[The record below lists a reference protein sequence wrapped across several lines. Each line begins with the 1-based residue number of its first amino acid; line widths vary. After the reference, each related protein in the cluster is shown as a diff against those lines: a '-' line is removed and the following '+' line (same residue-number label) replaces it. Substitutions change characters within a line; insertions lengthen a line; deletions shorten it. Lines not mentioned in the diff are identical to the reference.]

1 MSAILSLVT
10 VLKRDSSFYPQ
21 KPNRFHPSRQYECNN
36 NMKSIKKDNLQRT
49 MIIYFLLI
57 VCAALLVTVEF
68 VFDVQSPELKSHLV
82 HNFEKFILDQMPKSE
97 VFFPLEKLRNKAILM
112 IVIIMYV
119 TIIVLT
125 MLIKNITG
133 PLQHMIDVSEQIS
146 QGDLTK
152 TIHISSNNELA
163 QLGNV
168 INEMASNLQ
177 EVTLLSQ
184 NMSSNGGTCIEKVRK
199 LLADNEFNTEMTTE
213 ILEELEQLQ
222 MDFEMLQDFTEC
234 FRLYEVERD

>member
-1 MSAILSLVT
+1 
-10 VLKRDSSFYPQ
+10 
-21 KPNRFHPSRQYECNN
+21 
-36 NMKSIKKDNLQRT
+36 MKSIRKDNLQRT

-68 VFDVQSPELKSHLV
+68 VFDVQDPELKKTLL
-82 HNFEKFILDQMPKSE
+82 HNVELFVLDKMPKAE
-97 VFFPLEKLRNKAILM
+97 VFLPIGELRNKAILM
-112 IVIIMYV
+112 IIIIMYV

-133 PLQHMIDVSEQIS
+133 PLQHMIDVSQQIS

-184 NMSSNGGTCIEKVRK
+184 TMSTNGGDCIEKVRE
-199 LLADNEFNTEMTTE
+199 LLANNEFSSEKTEE
-213 ILEELEQLQ
+213 ILGELEQLQ

-234 FRLYEVERD
+234 FRLYEVERN

>member
-1 MSAILSLVT
+1 
-10 VLKRDSSFYPQ
+10 
-21 KPNRFHPSRQYECNN
+21 
-36 NMKSIKKDNLQRT
+36 MKLTKKDNLQRT

-68 VFDVQSPELKSHLV
+68 VFDVQDPELKRVLLKNAELYIV
-82 HNFEKFILDQMPKSE
+82 DKIPKTSIFVPLSE
-97 VFFPLEKLRNKAILM
+97 LRNKAILM
-112 IVIIMYV
+112 IAIIMYV

-133 PLQHMIDVSEQIS
+133 PLQHMIDVSQQIS
-146 QGDLTK
+146 EGDLTK
-152 TIHISSNNELA
+152 TIHISSSNELA

-168 INEMASNLQ
+168 INEMSSNLQ
-177 EVTLLSQ
+177 EVTMLSQ
-184 NMSSNGGTCIEKVRK
+184 NMSTNGGACIEKVRE
-199 LLADNEFNTEMTTE
+199 LLATNAFSNEKTEE
-213 ILEELEQLQ
+213 IITELEQLQ

>member
-1 MSAILSLVT
+1 
-10 VLKRDSSFYPQ
+10 
-21 KPNRFHPSRQYECNN
+21 
-36 NMKSIKKDNLQRT
+36 MKLTRKDNLQRT

-68 VFDVQSPELKSHLV
+68 VFDVQNHELRETLV
-82 HNFEKFILDQMPKSE
+82 HNFELYVLDKMPKAAIFE
-97 VFFPLEKLRNKAILM
+97 PLIGLKNKAILM

-133 PLQHMIDVSEQIS
+133 PLQHMIDVSQQIS
-146 QGDLTK
+146 EGDLTK
-152 TIHISSNNELA
+152 SIHISSNNELA

-184 NMSSNGGTCIEKVRK
+184 TMSTNGGTCIEKVRE
-199 LLADNEFNTEMTTE
+199 LLANNEFNSEKTDE
-213 ILEELEQLQ
+213 ILGELEQLQ
-222 MDFEMLQDFTEC
+222 SDFEMLQAFTEC
-234 FRLYEVERD
+234 FRLYEVERDE

>member
-1 MSAILSLVT
+1 
-10 VLKRDSSFYPQ
+10 
-21 KPNRFHPSRQYECNN
+21 
-36 NMKSIKKDNLQRT
+36 MKSIHKDNLQRT

-68 VFDVQSPELKSHLV
+68 VFDVQDPRLKELLLL
-82 HNFEKFILDQMPKSE
+82 NFELHNQQKMAEAF
-97 VFFPLEKLRNKAILM
+97 VFEPLSGLRNKAILM

-133 PLQHMIDVSEQIS
+133 PLQHMIDVSQQIS

-152 TIHISSNNELA
+152 TIKIGSNNELA
-163 QLGNV
+163 QLGRV
-168 INEMASNLQ
+168 INEMSSNLQ
-177 EVTLLSQ
+177 EVTILSQ
-184 NMSSNGGTCIEKVRK
+184 NMSTNGGTCIEKVRA
-199 LLADNEFNTEMTTE
+199 LLASGEINEENTAE
-213 ILEELEQLQ
+213 ILGELEQLQ

-234 FRLYEVERD
+234 FRLYEVDGEKHD